1 MPPINLLPPGSELG
15 KEVFAFLA
23 SNVRDCLAVRLH
35 DLETVV
41 VHSDAPLEVA
51 LVLFDGFRSDIE
63 DVAMQLIFLLLA
75 DVEDVVFGNFVARQ
89 DKRQAV
95 ANIGEI
101 FLGDGNP
108 TVFERR
114 LGSEYNVLKTPSL
127 IIKDHVEN
135 FLVFSGNRVPVQSL
149 HLDFLPIG
157 VLVASLF
164 KLLFFRGEALDDLL
178 WRAALGLRRIKRSLL
193 GDSVEGQKPR

>member
-1 MPPINLLPPGSELG
+1 
-15 KEVFAFLA
+15 
-23 SNVRDCLAVRLH
+23 
-35 DLETVV
+35 
-41 VHSDAPLEVA
+41 
-51 LVLFDGFRSDIE
+51 
-63 DVAMQLIFLLLA
+63 MQLIFLLLA

-89 DKRQAV
+89 DERQAV

-101 FLGDGNP
+101 FLGDRNP

-135 FLVFSGNRVPVQSL
+135 FLVFSGNRVRPESV

-178 WRAALGLRRIKRSLL
+178 WRAALGLRRIKRPLL
-193 GDSVEGQKPR
+193 GDSAEGQKPRRQDGNCDNPSGTRHYGSHRDKCSEKARTRLNMRPRPPHSQVLRLKDG